1 MRPRGSVILSRTALL
16 LFRCTAMMFFW
27 TVVSSPFRTALSITT
42 TTPAWSRSS
51 ATEGARSTFAN
62 NRTEPLQSGAPFH
75 RNLTGT
81 EVSACTE
88 TETFR
93 LQGQSVPSA
102 TLICAERPGIQ
113 RPATI
118 EPLRRVGHSLNS
130 QVRDSTLRIKRASV
144 LRLTGRRAI
153 AALGDTAAEI
163 SSREHF
169 DVVVS
174 LSKLR
179 PPKARENFSFGR

>member
-1 MRPRGSVILSRTALL
+1 
-16 LFRCTAMMFFW
+16 MMFFW

-62 NRTEPLQSGAPFH
+62 NRTEPLQSGEFAPFH
-75 RNLTGT
+75 RTLPGT

-102 TLICAERPGIQ
+102 PLICAERLGIQ
-113 RPATI
+113 RPAAI
-118 EPLRRVGHSLNS
+118 EPLRPVGHSLNS
-130 QVRDSTLRIKRASV
+130 QVETQ
-144 LRLTGRRAI
+144 
-153 AALGDTAAEI
+153 
-163 SSREHF
+163 H
-169 DVVVS
+169 
-174 LSKLR
+174 
-179 PPKARENFSFGR
+179 